1 MKTNA
6 IRILESKEIVHSIVD
21 YDYNEEEL
29 DAVSVANSIS
39 APSETVF
46 KTLVA
51 RAECSF
57 AFLHWILQVQ
67 LTGYLLI

>member
-6 IRILESKEIVHSIVD
+6 IRILESKGLDFTTAEYEYDEDDFNAVAVAASIG
-21 YDYNEEEL
+21 
-29 DAVSVANSIS
+29 

-51 RAECSF
+51 CKVP
-57 AFLHWILQVQ
+57 L
-67 LTGYLLI
+67 